1 MNWEHLKLLF
11 KKKDPLKKHP
21 FFYTI
26 EHYMEIELY
35 NLPIENPVKKRVVV
49 SFMKIQFK
57 SFYDEALT
65 MVNKLESTDLS
76 DTQKKIFKCVADA
89 EDDAVKNGIPYI
101 FIEKFRKWNSKN
113 IDIMVDYVN
122 QITRSEFYPTKHN
135 KMAAILDILQFSL
148 RIMLVDAEDT
158 INEMNGDLERALK
171 GTVFD
176 NI

>member
-11 KKKDPLKKHP
+11 KKRHALKKHS

-35 NLPIENPVKKRVVV
+35 NLPIENPIKKRVVV

-57 SFYDEALT
+57 TFYDEALN
-65 MVNKLESTDLS
+65 MANNLESIDLS
-76 DTQKKIFKCVADA
+76 DCQKKIFKCVSNA
-89 EDDAVKNGIPYI
+89 EDDAIKNGIPNV
-101 FIEKFRKWNSKN
+101 FIEKYRKWNSKN
-113 IDIMVDYVN
+113 IDIMVDSVN
-122 QITRSEFYPTKHN
+122 QIVRSDFYPTKHN

-176 NI
+176 NN